1 MVLLLFL
8 FSSIYL
14 KLFCVNGFLH
24 FSPLSSCLCFLHLQ
38 YVCWVL
44 HDSLRHGFQCLL
56 CRWNLPFRLQTF
68 FSDVILICHHQPD
81 LVDEVV
87 GDVGSFDLDR
97 GSFEV
102 DRGPFD
108 VGGSSWRGCWRCW
121 RLCWTRS
128 SPGRGGQQRRG
139 DSSQDPGDDEHQKNS
154 RPSKKYVQFYYY

>member
-87 GDVGSFDLDR
+87 GDVGSC
-97 GSFEV
+97 V
-102 DRGPFD
+102 GPGARQG
-108 VGGSSWRGCWRCW
+108 VEAS
-121 RLCWTRS
+121 
-128 SPGRGGQQRRG
+128 RGGGILHRIQEMTNIRKTLAL
-139 DSSQDPGDDEHQKNS
+139 QKNMYS
-154 RPSKKYVQFYYY
+154 STTINRAVNRKWCRLNWRKTQNGTVLLRC